1 MKSCVSFDIQAVALL
16 SMPTVN
22 VFTEN
27 FICLGLVVVDCSVEN
42 SSNLF
47 MSLMLERVMAH
58 LKVGAQKKMVSGPAG
73 CASSVFIGEGSGEA
87 NKAAYNAGT
96 KLMGI

>member
-1 MKSCVSFDIQAVALL
+1 VEYRHQRKPVEKIANCWL
-16 SMPTVN
+16 
-22 VFTEN
+22 TEM
-27 FICLGLVVVDCSVEN
+27 FSAG
-42 SSNLF
+42 LF